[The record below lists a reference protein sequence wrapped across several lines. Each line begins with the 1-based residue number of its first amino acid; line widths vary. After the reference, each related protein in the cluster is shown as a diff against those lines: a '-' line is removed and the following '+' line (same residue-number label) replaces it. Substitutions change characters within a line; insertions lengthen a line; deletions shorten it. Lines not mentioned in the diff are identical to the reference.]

1 MPAWRSWPGGWFE
14 RPSDGLSEIII
25 FFYGSMK
32 LVSVLLVLFAPLSA
46 FLIPSENSARSQV
59 PTGYDLIAAVNAL
72 RAHHGLPA
80 YHVDPLLML
89 SAQMQADYLAS
100 QAPGP
105 VSGHVGPG
113 GTDAD
118 ARALA
123 VGFPYVQGLDI
134 NENWAAMPVEMSF
147 TEIFNTVWSDAAH
160 QHTMLHQRGQLAG
173 AGIAIAGDTMY
184 LILDVAAYWGDA
196 GKTPWPTSS
205 AYGATGGTSGISQY
219 IAPVKVA
226 TPQAD
231 GSIVHQVQSGQSL
244 WSIAIKY
251 GVKIDTIRALNHIA
265 PDEMI
270 YIGQKLLVQVNG
282 QKTAVPILQ
291 TATPSLS
298 DFLPPQEQIQHTP
311 TPFVARVTPPHSA
324 RIDPNGIFFIL
335 FALAGAGLVL
345 VFFGMRR

>member
-1 MPAWRSWPGGWFE
+1 
-14 RPSDGLSEIII
+14 
-25 FFYGSMK
+25 MK
-32 LVSVLLVLFAPLSA
+32 PVFVLLVLFAPFTA
-46 FLIPSENSARSQV
+46 FLTPSKNITQAQV
-59 PTGYDLIAAVNAL
+59 PSGYDLIAAVNAL
-72 RAHHGLPA
+72 RANHGLPP
-80 YHVDPLLML
+80 YLVDPLLML

-123 VGFPYVQGLDI
+123 LGFPYVQGLDI

-173 AGIAIAGDTMY
+173 AGIAISGDTMY

-205 AYGATGGTSGISQY
+205 AYGVAAGTAGVSQY
-219 IAPVKVA
+219 IAPVNVA

-251 GVKIDTIRALNHIA
+251 GVKIDAIRALNHIA

-270 YIGQKLLVQVNG
+270 YIGQKLLVQSAG
-282 QKTAVPILQ
+282 QKTATPMLQ

-298 DFLPPQEQIQHTP
+298 DFLPPQAQHQP
-311 TPFVARVTPPHSA
+311 TPAAFVASEIPRQPV
-324 RIDPNGIFFIL
+324 RIDPSGIFFLL

-345 VFFGMRR
+345 VFIGMRN

>member
-1 MPAWRSWPGGWFE
+1 
-14 RPSDGLSEIII
+14 
-25 FFYGSMK
+25 MK
-32 LVSVLLVLFAPLSA
+32 LISVLLLLFAPFTTFLS
-46 FLIPSENSARSQV
+46 LLKNIPQV
-59 PTGYDLIAAVNAL
+59 QAPSGYDLIAAVNAL
-72 RAHHGLPA
+72 RANHGLPP
-80 YHVDPLLML
+80 YFVDPLLML

-123 VGFPYVQGLDI
+123 LGFPYVQGLDI
-134 NENWAAMPVEMSF
+134 NENWAAMPVGMSF
-147 TEIFNTVWSDAAH
+147 TEIFNTVWSDSAH

-173 AGIAIAGDTMY
+173 AGVAIAGDTMY

-205 AYGATGGTSGISQY
+205 AYGATAGTPGVSQY
-219 IAPVKVA
+219 ISPVNVA

-251 GVKIDTIRALNHIA
+251 GVRIDTIRRLNHIA

-270 YIGQKLLVQVNG
+270 YIGQKLVVQAAG
-282 QKTAVPILQ
+282 QTTATPMLQ
-291 TATPSLS
+291 TATPSLT
-298 DFLPPQEQIQHTP
+298 DFLPPQAQLQP
-311 TPFVARVTPPHSA
+311 TSVAFVAGEIPHQSV
-324 RIDPNGIFFIL
+324 RIDPSGIFFLL
-335 FALAGAGLVL
+335 FALAGIGLVL

>member
-1 MPAWRSWPGGWFE
+1 
-14 RPSDGLSEIII
+14 
-25 FFYGSMK
+25 MK
-32 LVSVLLVLFAPLSA
+32 LISVLLVLLASFAS
-46 FLIPSENSARSQV
+46 FKTPSENIAQAQV
-59 PTGYDLIAAVNAL
+59 PSGYDLIAAVNAL
-72 RAHHGLPA
+72 RAHHGLSP
-80 YHVDPLLML
+80 YQIDPLLML

-105 VSGHVGPG
+105 VSGHVGLG

-134 NENWAAMPVEMSF
+134 NENWAAMPVGMSF

-173 AGIAIAGDTMY
+173 AGVAIAGDTMY

-205 AYGATGGTSGISQY
+205 AYGTAGGTPGISQY
-219 IAPVKVA
+219 IAPVKIA

-244 WSIAIKY
+244 WSIAIQY
-251 GVKIDTIRALNHIA
+251 GVKMNAIRALNHIA

-270 YIGQKLLVQVNG
+270 YIGQKLLIQAAG
-282 QKTAVPILQ
+282 QKTVTPMLQ
-291 TATPSLS
+291 TAAPSLPDS
-298 DFLPPQEQIQHTP
+298 PSPNTQIQDTTAP
-311 TPFVARVTPPHSA
+311 DVAKEPASQSMQ
-324 RIDPNGIFFIL
+324 IDPSGVFFLL
-335 FALAGAGLVL
+335 FVLAGTGLVL
-345 VFFGMRR
+345 VFIGIRR

>member
-1 MPAWRSWPGGWFE
+1 
-14 RPSDGLSEIII
+14 
-25 FFYGSMK
+25 MK
-32 LVSVLLVLFAPLSA
+32 LISVLLVLSAPFTVS
-46 FLIPSENSARSQV
+46 LIPSKNITQAQV
-59 PTGYDLIAAVNAL
+59 PNGYDLIAAVNAL
-72 RAHHGLPA
+72 RANHGLPP

-123 VGFPYVQGLDI
+123 IGFPYVQGLDI
-134 NENWAAMPVEMSF
+134 NENWAAMPVGMSF

-173 AGIAIAGDTMY
+173 AGVAIAGDTIY

-205 AYGATGGTSGISQY
+205 AYGATGSTPGISQY

-231 GSIVHQVQSGQSL
+231 VSIVHQVQSGQSL

-251 GVKIDTIRALNHIA
+251 GVKIDAIHALNHIA

-270 YIGQKLLVQVNG
+270 YIGQKLVVQAAG
-282 QKTAVPILQ
+282 QKTVTPILQ
-291 TATPSLS
+291 TAAPSLS
-298 DFLPPQEQIQHTP
+298 DFLPPQAQVQLTSI
-311 TPFVARVTPPHSA
+311 PFVAREIPPQSA
-324 RIDPNGIFFIL
+324 RIDPSGIFFLL
-335 FALAGAGLVL
+335 FVLAGAGLVL
-345 VFFGMRR
+345 VFIGMRR